1 MQQQERLSYLIEYLW
16 REAYGEATLDLPES
30 DTAQWEMYR
39 GVANIRPP
47 QPISEMYL
55 NVQYAFLQTYNNHF
69 MTTMDTLSPSIGD
82 DVFLWQGDITQLKVD
97 AIVNAANSRLLGCFE
112 PNHNCIDNIIHTKAG
127 VQLRLACHE
136 LMEQQGKKEG
146 IGKAKIT
153 SGYNLPAQHVI
164 HTVGPQI
171 HKLPVSN
178 MNKDL
183 LARSYRSCL
192 EIAEQHHLDSI
203 AFCCISTGVFGFP
216 QVEAAK
222 IAIDTVLAYKK
233 EHNIDMNIIF
243 NVYTDTDAQLYKE
256 ELKRYD

>member
-1 MQQQERLSYLIEYLW
+1 M
-16 REAYGEATLDLPES
+16 
-30 DTAQWEMYR
+30 
-39 GVANIRPP
+39 
-47 QPISEMYL
+47 
-55 NVQYAFLQTYNNHF
+55 
-69 MTTMDTLSPSIGD
+69 
-82 DVFLWQGDITQLKVD
+82 
-97 AIVNAANSRLLGCFE
+97 
-112 PNHNCIDNIIHTKAG
+112 
-127 VQLRLACHE
+127 
-136 LMEQQGKKEG
+136 
-146 IGKAKIT
+146 
-153 SGYNLPAQHVI
+153 
-164 HTVGPQI
+164 
-171 HKLPVSN
+171 
-178 MNKDL
+178 DL